1 MSTTKKIKNEIVAL
15 FQPIEREGGFPLYA
29 RVRERIRK
37 FRTIFNDKNTNGN
50 FKRPMPNGA
59 LEMVLQQGKK
69 LSYFFFNIILYI

>member
-37 FRTIFNDKNTNGN
+37 FRTIFNDKNTNDN
-50 FKRPMPNGA
+50 FKPPI
-59 LEMVLQQGKK
+59 VL
-69 LSYFFFNIILYI
+69 